1 MAIIS
6 HYLPIVAFGPELPD
20 WGSWDW
26 IGADLCHFLE
36 GAYRTITFAGAEI
49 PKCDVCV
56 IVKHP
61 LPAEL
66 LTMLTR
72 RAAVIYCPVDCFGS
86 AFEIDAYGAALR
98 QCARIVIHSERL
110 RKYFAPYAPVEFID
124 HHCKFVAPL
133 RDVYHDQSEIL
144 WVGVRSNLPTLIDWV
159 NRHRPPG
166 RLRVLTNLED
176 PAHLPTATEIGFR
189 HGLDV
194 IIEQWS
200 PATHRQRMVESR
212 AALDIKGD
220 DFRARHKPPAKAID
234 FVASGIPLAMNS
246 ESAPVEHLARMGF
259 DVASPLDLNRW
270 LSREYWEETRSFGSA
285 LRELLSLERV
295 GRRWRR
301 LIDEVLAV
309 RSAR

>member
-1 MAIIS
+1 MATIS
-6 HYLPIVAFGPELPD
+6 HYVPIIAFGPKLPG

-26 IGADLCHFLE
+26 IGADLCHFLDRT
-36 GAYRTITFAGAEI
+36 YRTIAFVGAEI

-56 IVKHP
+56 VVKHP

-66 LTMLTR
+66 LAELTDS
-72 RAAVIYCPVDCFGS
+72 AAVIYCPVDCFGS
-86 AFEIDAYGAALR
+86 AFEIDGYGAALR

-133 RDVYHDQSEIL
+133 RDVYHDQGEIL
-144 WVGVRSNLPTLIDWV
+144 WVGVRSNLPALIDWV
-159 NRHRPPG
+159 NYHQQPG

-176 PAHLPTATEIGFR
+176 PAHPPTATDLGFR
-189 HGLDV
+189 HGRDV

-200 PATHRQRMVESR
+200 PATHLQRMVECR
-212 AALDIKGD
+212 AALDIKGN
-220 DFRARHKPPAKAID
+220 DFRSRHKPPAKAID
-234 FVASGIPLAMNS
+234 FVASGVPLAINS
-246 ESAPVEHLARMGF
+246 ESAPADHLARMGF
-259 DVASPLDLNRW
+259 DLASPLDANRW
-270 LSREYWEETRSFGSA
+270 LSLEYWEETCRFGAA
-285 LRELLSLERV
+285 LRELLSLERI

-309 RSAR
+309 RFAR